1 MADSNGNESRV
12 LVLGVGAIGGY
23 IAAGL
28 TRAGVDV
35 TVADQWTAH
44 VEKMKRT
51 GLRITERSGGTYVA
65 PVRAKHLY
73 ELQAEQEFDLIVLA
87 VKGYDGE
94 WMAHLGKRHLSPSG
108 TMLVC
113 QNGLPDERAA
123 AVVTKSR
130 TLGCVVLLTGFLQAP
145 GDVARGDAYEVG
157 FLVGELTGRRSRRLE
172 QVVALMN
179 RVAPCD
185 QTTELSAERWGKLTT
200 NCMLNAVSATTGYS
214 AAEVRSNEDLF
225 PLILRL
231 ATETISVGRALGKTV
246 GAVMG
251 LDAETFVAASKGDGV
266 AELKKELRRI
276 GRVVGTHRGSMLQ
289 DVMRGRRTEIDFLN
303 GEVVRLGQETGV
315 ETPVS
320 AGLVR
325 FVNSHAPGTLVADPS
340 HVRSLLSLVD
350 GIE

>member
-1 MADSNGNESRV
+1 MTDVSGDDSRV

-35 TVADQWTAH
+35 TVADQWSEH
-44 VEKMKRT
+44 VEHMKGT
-51 GLRITERSGGTYVA
+51 GLRITERSGESYVA
-65 PVRAKHLY
+65 PVRAKHLF
-73 ELQAEQEFDLIVLA
+73 ELQAEGEFDLIVLA

-94 WMAHLGKRHLSPSG
+94 WMAHLGRRHLAPSG

-123 AVVTKSR
+123 AVVSKRR

-157 FLVGELTGRRSRRLE
+157 FLVGELSGRRTRRLE

-179 RVAPCD
+179 RVALSKE
-185 QTTELSAERWGKLTT
+185 TTELSAQRWGKLTT
-200 NCMLNAVSATTGYS
+200 NCMLNAVSASTGYS
-214 AAEVRSNEDLF
+214 AAEVRSREDLF
-225 PLILRL
+225 PLILGL
-231 ATETISVGRALGKTV
+231 ASETISVGRALGKTV

-251 LDAETFVAASKGDGV
+251 MDAQTFVAASRGEGV
-266 AELKKELRRI
+266 AELKGELQRI
-276 GRVVGTHRGSMLQ
+276 GRVVGSHRGSMLQ
-289 DVMRGRRTEIDFLN
+289 DVMRGRRTEIDYLN
-303 GEVVRLGQETGV
+303 GAVVQLGRKTGV
-315 ETPVS
+315 DTPVS

-340 HVRSLLSLVD
+340 HVGQLLSLLEGV
-350 GIE
+350 E